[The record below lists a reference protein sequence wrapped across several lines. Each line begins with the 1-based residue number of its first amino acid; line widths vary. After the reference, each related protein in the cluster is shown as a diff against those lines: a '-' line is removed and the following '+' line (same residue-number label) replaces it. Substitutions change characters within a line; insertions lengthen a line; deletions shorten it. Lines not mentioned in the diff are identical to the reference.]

1 MAIPQSM
8 DYSQKI
14 DALPECNNFEVTLVP
29 TTGAGTYAPGSTI
42 RFDFQQ
48 RGFIDPSSICFRYKY
63 TMVTAIAGA
72 QMLATPLYTPFLRL
86 ETFIGSQNVESINQY
101 NQVAGF
107 LWANTNMDVAM
118 KYGQQPSFGYV
129 ASAGIPSLEQLDGRI
144 CDDDETGNF
153 SGPLVGLLS
162 SSAKLIPAFAM
173 PQISVQLTMDSIAN
187 MFVATGTVPTVFT
200 ISNIELAYNLLDF
213 GREMEQMVLNMP
225 RLFLKCNSYSNSSAT
240 LASGANGSQSLV
252 YNQRL
257 SSIKAAFILPTGTA
271 ATSLNKWADSFD
283 ATSGNGEYSLIVGG
297 VSYPQ
302 RPLST
307 LNNKTYVLQELR
319 KAVGE
324 IYDKNNNMAINTLE
338 FNTNSSATTTLVQPA
353 KFIIGIP
360 LEKLHIPT
368 DQAILTGIS
377 SNNSSI
383 TVNINTSTATAQMHT
398 VNLILNYDAIIEVDT
413 ANRNATIRQ

>member
-1 MAIPQSM
+1 MSIPHSM

-14 DALPECNNFEVTLVP
+14 DALPECNNYEVTLVP
-29 TTGAGTYAPGSTI
+29 TTGAGSYAPGSTI

-48 RGFIDPSSICFRYKY
+48 RGFIDPSSIVLRYKY
-63 TMVTAIAGA
+63 SVTALVGA
-72 QMLATPLYTPFLRL
+72 EMIATPAFTPFLRL

-118 KYGQQPSFGYV
+118 KYGQQSAFGYNNNT
-129 ASAGIPSLEQLDGRI
+129 AIPSLELLDGRL
-144 CDDDETGNF
+144 CTVNEVGTF
-153 SGPLVGLLS
+153 SCPLVGLLAS
-162 SSAKLIPAFAM
+162 SSKLIPAFAM
-173 PQISVQLTMDSIAN
+173 PQLSVQLTMDSIAN
-187 MFVATGTVPTVFT
+187 MFTTTVVPTAFV

-213 GREMEQMVLNMP
+213 GREMEQMVLSMP
-225 RLFLKCNSYSNSSAT
+225 RLFLKCNSYSNSSASVANAT
-240 LASGANGSQSLV
+240 NGSISLV

-257 SSIKAAFILPTGTA
+257 SSIKAAFILPTGQA
-271 ATSLNKWADSFD
+271 SINKWGDSFD
-283 ATSGNGEYSLIVGG
+283 CTSSNGEYSLVVGG

-302 RPLST
+302 RSLST

-324 IYDKNNNMAINTLE
+324 IYDKANNLSVNSIE
-338 FNTNSSATTTLVQPA
+338 FNKVGADATTYNAPA

-383 TVNINTSTATAQMHT
+383 TVNINTSTAVAQATT

>member
-29 TTGAGTYAPGSTI
+29 TTGAGSYNPGSTI

-48 RGFIDPSSICFRYKY
+48 RGFIDPSSICLRYKY
-63 TMVTAIAGA
+63 TLTAAIGA
-72 QMLATPLYTPFLRL
+72 EMIATPAFTPFLRL

-118 KYGQQPSFGYV
+118 KYGQQSAFGYNNNTTV
-129 ASAGIPSLEQLDGRI
+129 PTLETLDGRI
-144 CDDDETGNF
+144 CALNEVGTF
-153 SGPLVGLLS
+153 SCPLVGLLS

-187 MFVATGTVPTVFT
+187 MFTATGAVPTAFV

-213 GREMEQMVLNMP
+213 GREMEQMVLSMP
-225 RLFLKCNSYSNSSAT
+225 RLFLKCNSYSNSSASVANAT
-240 LASGANGSQSLV
+240 NGSISLV

-257 SSIKAAFILPTGTA
+257 SSIKAAFILPTGQAST
-271 ATSLNKWADSFD
+271 NKWGDSFD
-283 ATSGNGEYSLIVGG
+283 CTSSNGEYSLIVGG

-319 KAVGE
+319 KAVGD
-324 IYDKNNNMAINTLE
+324 IYDKANNMAINGLE
-338 FNTNSSATTTLVQPA
+338 FNIVGAGATTYITPA

-383 TVNINTSTATAQMHT
+383 TVNINTATAVAQATT

>member
-1 MAIPQSM
+1 MSIPHSM

-14 DALPECNNFEVTLVP
+14 DALPECNNYEVTLVP
-29 TTGAGTYAPGSTI
+29 TTGAGSYAPGSTI

-48 RGFIDPSSICFRYKY
+48 RGFIDPSSIVLRYKY
-63 TMVTAIAGA
+63 TITAAIGA
-72 QMLATPLYTPFLRL
+72 EMIATPAFTPFLRL

-118 KYGQQPSFGYV
+118 KYGQQSAFGYNNNTTV
-129 ASAGIPSLEQLDGRI
+129 PTLETLDGRI
-144 CDDDETGNF
+144 CALNEVGTF
-153 SGPLVGLLS
+153 SCPLVGLLAS
-162 SSAKLIPAFAM
+162 SSKLIPAFAM
-173 PQISVQLTMDSIAN
+173 PQLSVQLTMDSIAN
-187 MFVATGTVPTVFT
+187 MFTTNVVPTVFV
-200 ISNIELAYNLLDF
+200 ISNIEIAYNLLDF
-213 GREMEQMVLNMP
+213 GREMEQMVLSMP
-225 RLFLKCNSYSNSSAT
+225 RLFLKCNSYSNSSA
-240 LASGANGSQSLV
+240 SVANGTNGSISLV

-257 SSIKAAFILPTGTA
+257 SSIKAAFILPTGQAST
-271 ATSLNKWADSFD
+271 NKWGDSFD
-283 ATSGNGEYSLIVGG
+283 CTSSNGEYSLIVGG

-319 KAVGE
+319 KAIGE
-324 IYDKNNNMAINTLE
+324 IYDKSNNMAINGLE
-338 FNTNSSATTTLVQPA
+338 FNIVGAGATTYITPA

-383 TVNINTSTATAQMHT
+383 TVNISTSTAVAQATT

>member
-1 MAIPQSM
+1 MSIPHSM

-14 DALPECNNFEVTLVP
+14 DALPECNNYEVTLVP
-29 TTGAGTYAPGSTI
+29 TTGAGSYNPGATI

-48 RGFIDPSSICFRYKY
+48 RGFIDPSSITLRYKY
-63 TMVTAIAGA
+63 TLTSAIAA
-72 QMLATPLYTPFLRL
+72 EMIATPAFTPFLRL

-107 LWANTNMDVAM
+107 LWANTNLDVSQ
-118 KYGQQPSFGYV
+118 KYGMQPALGYF
-129 ASAGIPSLEQLDGRI
+129 ASTGIPTFETLDGRV
-144 CDDDETGNF
+144 CTLNEVGTF
-153 SGPLVGLLS
+153 SCPLVGLLS

-173 PQISVQLTMDSIAN
+173 PQLSVQLTMDSIAN
-187 MFVATGTVPTVFT
+187 MFTTTVVPTGFV
-200 ISNIELAYNLLDF
+200 ISNIEIAYNLLDF
-213 GREMEQMVLNMP
+213 GREMEQMVLSMP
-225 RLFLKCNSYSNSSAT
+225 RLFLKCNSYSNSSA
-240 LASGANGSQSLV
+240 SVANGTNGSISLV

-257 SSIKAAFILPTGTA
+257 SSIKAAFILPTGQA
-271 ATSLNKWADSFD
+271 SINKWGDSFD
-283 ATSGNGEYSLIVGG
+283 CTSSNGEYSLVVGG

-302 RPLST
+302 RSLST

-324 IYDKNNNMAINTLE
+324 IYDKANNLSVNSIE
-338 FNTNSSATTTLVQPA
+338 FNKVGADATTYAVPA

-383 TVNINTSTATAQMHT
+383 TVNISTSTAVAQATT

-413 ANRNATIRQ
+413 ANRNAVIRQ

>member
-1 MAIPQSM
+1 MAIPKSM

-29 TTGAGTYAPGSTI
+29 TTGAGSYNPGSTI

-48 RGFIDPSSICFRYKY
+48 RGFIDPSSICLRYKY
-63 TMVTAIAGA
+63 SVTALAGA
-72 QMLATPLYTPFLRL
+72 EMIATPDYTPFLRL

-118 KYGQQPSFGYV
+118 KYGQQSAFGYNTNTTV
-129 ASAGIPSLEQLDGRI
+129 PSLELLDGRL
-144 CDDDETGNF
+144 CTLNEVGTF
-153 SGPLVGLLS
+153 SCPLVGLLS

-187 MFVATGTVPTVFT
+187 MFTTTIVPTAFI
-200 ISNIELAYNLLDF
+200 ISNIEIAYNLLDF
-213 GREMEQMVLNMP
+213 GREMEQMVLSMP
-225 RLFLKCNSYSNSSAT
+225 RLFLKCNSYSNSSASVAINT
-240 LASGANGSQSLV
+240 NGSISLV

-257 SSIKAAFILPTGTA
+257 SSIKAAFILPTGQAST
-271 ATSLNKWADSFD
+271 NKWGDSFD
-283 ATSGNGEYSLIVGG
+283 CTSSNGEYSLVVGG

-302 RPLST
+302 RSLST

-324 IYDKNNNMAINTLE
+324 IYDKANNMAINGIE
-338 FNTNSSATTTLVQPA
+338 FNRVGADASTYNTPA

-383 TVNINTSTATAQMHT
+383 TVNINTSTAVAQAT
-398 VNLILNYDAIIEVDT
+398 TINLILNYDAIIEVDT
-413 ANRNATIRQ
+413 ANRNAVIRQ

>member
-48 RGFIDPSSICFRYKY
+48 RGFIDPSSICLRYKY
-63 TMVTAIAGA
+63 TITSAVAAEMI
-72 QMLATPLYTPFLRL
+72 ATPAFTPFLRL

-118 KYGQQPSFGYV
+118 KYGQQSAFGYHNNTGV
-129 ASAGIPSLEQLDGRI
+129 PTLELLDGRL
-144 CDDDETGNF
+144 CTLNEVGTF
-153 SGPLVGLLS
+153 SCPLVGLLS
-162 SSAKLIPAFAM
+162 SSSKLIPAFAM

-187 MFVATGTVPTVFT
+187 MFTTTVVPTAFV

-213 GREMEQMVLNMP
+213 GREMEQMVLSMP
-225 RLFLKCNSYSNSSAT
+225 RLFLKCNSYSNSSASI
-240 LASGANGSQSLV
+240 ANAANGSISLV

-257 SSIKAAFILPTGTA
+257 SSIKAAFILPTGQAST
-271 ATSLNKWADSFD
+271 NKWGDSYD
-283 ATSGNGEYSLIVGG
+283 ITSSNGEYSLVVGG

-302 RPLST
+302 RSLST
-307 LNNKTYVLQELR
+307 LNNKTYILQELR

-324 IYDKNNNMAINTLE
+324 IYDKNNNMAINAIE
-338 FNTNSSATTTLVQPA
+338 FNRVGADASSYNTPA

-368 DQAILTGIS
+368 DKAILTGIS

-383 TVNINTSTATAQMHT
+383 TVSINTSTAVAQATT

>member
-1 MAIPQSM
+1 M

-14 DALPECNNFEVTLVP
+14 DALPECNNYEVTLVP
-29 TTGAGTYAPGSTI
+29 TTGAGSYNPGSTI

-48 RGFIDPSSICFRYKY
+48 RGFIDPSSIVLRYKY
-63 TMVTAIAGA
+63 SITAAIGA
-72 QMLATPLYTPFLRL
+72 EMIATPAFTPFLRL

-118 KYGQQPSFGYV
+118 KYGQQSAFGYNNNTTV
-129 ASAGIPSLEQLDGRI
+129 PTLETLDGRI
-144 CDDDETGNF
+144 CALNEVGTF
-153 SGPLVGLLS
+153 SCPLVGLLAS
-162 SSAKLIPAFAM
+162 SSKLIPAFAM
-173 PQISVQLTMDSIAN
+173 PQLSVQLTMDSIAN
-187 MFVATGTVPTVFT
+187 MFTSTVVPTAFV
-200 ISNIELAYNLLDF
+200 ISNIEIAYNLLDF
-213 GREMEQMVLNMP
+213 GREMEQMVLSMP
-225 RLFLKCNSYSNSSAT
+225 RLFLKCNSYSNSSA
-240 LASGANGSQSLV
+240 SVANGTNGSISLV

-257 SSIKAAFILPTGTA
+257 SSIKAAFILPTGQAST
-271 ATSLNKWADSFD
+271 NKWGDSFD
-283 ATSGNGEYSLIVGG
+283 CTSSNGEYSLIVGG

-319 KAVGE
+319 KAIGE
-324 IYDKNNNMAINTLE
+324 IYDKSNNMAINGLE
-338 FNTNSSATTTLVQPA
+338 FNIVGAGATTYITPA

-383 TVNINTSTATAQMHT
+383 TVNISTSTAIAQATT

>member
-29 TTGAGTYAPGSTI
+29 TTGAGSYNPGSTI

-48 RGFIDPSSICFRYKY
+48 RGFIDPSSICLRYKY
-63 TMVTAIAGA
+63 AITSAVA
-72 QMLATPLYTPFLRL
+72 PEMIATPAFTPFLRL

-118 KYGQQPSFGYV
+118 KYGQQSAFGYNTNTTV
-129 ASAGIPSLEQLDGRI
+129 PTLELLDGRL
-144 CDDDETGNF
+144 CTVNEVGTF
-153 SGPLVGLLS
+153 SCPLVGLLS

-187 MFVATGTVPTVFT
+187 MFTTTAVPTAFV
-200 ISNIELAYNLLDF
+200 ISNIEIAYNLLDF
-213 GREMEQMVLNMP
+213 GREMEQMVLSMP
-225 RLFLKCNSYSNSSAT
+225 RLFLKCNSYSNSSA
-240 LASGANGSQSLV
+240 SVANGTNGSISLV

-257 SSIKAAFILPTGTA
+257 SSIKAAFILPTGQA
-271 ATSLNKWADSFD
+271 SINKWGDSFD
-283 ATSGNGEYSLIVGG
+283 CTSSNGEYSLVVGG

-302 RPLST
+302 RSLST

-324 IYDKNNNMAINTLE
+324 IYDKNNNMAINGIE
-338 FNTNSSATTTLVQPA
+338 FNRVGNDASTYNTPA

-368 DQAILTGIS
+368 DQAILTGVS

-383 TVNINTSTATAQMHT
+383 TVNIQTSTAVAQATT

-413 ANRNATIRQ
+413 ANRNAVIRQ

>member
-1 MAIPQSM
+1 MSIPHSM

-14 DALPECNNFEVTLVP
+14 DALPECNNYEVTLVP
-29 TTGAGTYAPGSTI
+29 TTGAGSYNPGSTI

-48 RGFIDPSSICFRYKY
+48 RGFIDPSSIVLRYKY
-63 TMVTAIAGA
+63 SITAAIGA
-72 QMLATPLYTPFLRL
+72 EMIATPAFTPFLRL

-118 KYGQQPSFGYV
+118 KYGQQSAFGYNNNTTV
-129 ASAGIPSLEQLDGRI
+129 PTLETLDGRI
-144 CDDDETGNF
+144 CALNEVGTF
-153 SGPLVGLLS
+153 SCPLVGLLAS
-162 SSAKLIPAFAM
+162 SSKLIPAFAM
-173 PQISVQLTMDSIAN
+173 PQLSVQLTMDSIAN
-187 MFVATGTVPTVFT
+187 MFTSTVVPTAFV
-200 ISNIELAYNLLDF
+200 ISNIEIAYNLLDF
-213 GREMEQMVLNMP
+213 GREMEQMVLSMP
-225 RLFLKCNSYSNSSAT
+225 RLFLKCNSYSNSSA
-240 LASGANGSQSLV
+240 SVANGTNGSISLV

-257 SSIKAAFILPTGTA
+257 SSIKAAFILPTGQAST
-271 ATSLNKWADSFD
+271 NKWGDSFD
-283 ATSGNGEYSLIVGG
+283 CTSSNGEYSLIVGG

-319 KAVGE
+319 KAIGE
-324 IYDKNNNMAINTLE
+324 IYDKSNNMAINGLE
-338 FNTNSSATTTLVQPA
+338 FNIVGAGATTYITPA

-383 TVNINTSTATAQMHT
+383 TVNISTSTAIAQATT

>member
-1 MAIPQSM
+1 MSIPHSM

-14 DALPECNNFEVTLVP
+14 DALPECNNYEVTLVP
-29 TTGAGTYAPGSTI
+29 TTGAGSYNPGATI

-48 RGFIDPSSICFRYKY
+48 RGFIDPSSICLRYKY
-63 TMVTAIAGA
+63 SVTALVGA
-72 QMLATPLYTPFLRL
+72 EMIATPAFTPFLRL

-118 KYGQQPSFGYV
+118 KYGQQSAFGYNNNT
-129 ASAGIPSLEQLDGRI
+129 AIPSLELLDGRL
-144 CDDDETGNF
+144 CTVNEVGTF
-153 SGPLVGLLS
+153 SCPLVGLLS

-173 PQISVQLTMDSIAN
+173 PQLSVQLTMDSIAN
-187 MFVATGTVPTVFT
+187 MFTTTIVPTAFV
-200 ISNIELAYNLLDF
+200 ISNIELCYNLLDF
-213 GREMEQMVLNMP
+213 GREMEQMVLSMP
-225 RLFLKCNSYSNSSAT
+225 RLFLKCNSYSNSSASVANAT
-240 LASGANGSQSLV
+240 NGSISLV

-257 SSIKAAFILPTGTA
+257 SSIKAAFILPTGQA
-271 ATSLNKWADSFD
+271 SINKWGDSFD
-283 ATSGNGEYSLIVGG
+283 CTSSNGEYSLVVGG

-302 RPLST
+302 RSLST

-324 IYDKNNNMAINTLE
+324 IYDKSNNLSVNGIE
-338 FNTNSSATTTLVQPA
+338 FNKVGADATTYNAPA

-383 TVNINTSTATAQMHT
+383 TVNINTSTAVAQATT

>member
-48 RGFIDPSSICFRYKY
+48 RGFIDPSSICLRYKY
-63 TMVTAIAGA
+63 TLTAAIGA
-72 QMLATPLYTPFLRL
+72 EMIATPAFTPFLRL

-118 KYGQQPSFGYV
+118 KYGQQSAFGYNNNTTV
-129 ASAGIPSLEQLDGRI
+129 PTLETLDGRI
-144 CDDDETGNF
+144 CALNEVGTF
-153 SGPLVGLLS
+153 SCPLVGLLS

-187 MFVATGTVPTVFT
+187 MFTATGAVPTAFV

-213 GREMEQMVLNMP
+213 GREMEQMVLSMP
-225 RLFLKCNSYSNSSAT
+225 RLFLKCNSYSNSSASVANAT
-240 LASGANGSQSLV
+240 NGSISLV

-257 SSIKAAFILPTGTA
+257 SSIKAAFILPTGQAST
-271 ATSLNKWADSFD
+271 NKWGDSFD
-283 ATSGNGEYSLIVGG
+283 CTSSNGEYSLIVGG

-319 KAVGE
+319 KAVGD
-324 IYDKNNNMAINTLE
+324 IYDKANNMAINGLE
-338 FNTNSSATTTLVQPA
+338 FNIVGAGATTYITPA

-383 TVNINTSTATAQMHT
+383 TVNINTATAVAQATT

>member
-29 TTGAGTYAPGSTI
+29 TTGAGSYSPGSTI

-48 RGFIDPSSICFRYKY
+48 RGFIDPSSICLRYKY
-63 TMVTAIAGA
+63 TITSAVSAEMI
-72 QMLATPLYTPFLRL
+72 ATPAFTPFLRL

-118 KYGQQPSFGYV
+118 KYGQQSAFGYNTNTTV
-129 ASAGIPSLEQLDGRI
+129 PTLELLDGRL
-144 CDDDETGNF
+144 CTVNEVGTF
-153 SGPLVGLLS
+153 SCPLVGLLS

-187 MFVATGTVPTVFT
+187 MFTTTIVPTAFI
-200 ISNIELAYNLLDF
+200 ISNIEIAYNLLDF
-213 GREMEQMVLNMP
+213 GREMEQMVLSMP
-225 RLFLKCNSYSNSSAT
+225 RLFLKCNSYSNSSASVAINT
-240 LASGANGSQSLV
+240 NGSISLV

-257 SSIKAAFILPTGTA
+257 SSIKAAFILPTGQAST
-271 ATSLNKWADSFD
+271 NKWGDSYD
-283 ATSGNGEYSLIVGG
+283 ITSSNGEYSLVVGG

-302 RPLST
+302 RSLST
-307 LNNKTYVLQELR
+307 LNNKTYILQELR

-324 IYDKNNNMAINTLE
+324 IYDKANNMAINGIE
-338 FNTNSSATTTLVQPA
+338 FNRVGADASTYNTPA

-383 TVNINTSTATAQMHT
+383 TVNINTSTAVAQATTM
-398 VNLILNYDAIIEVDT
+398 NLILNYDAIIEVDT
-413 ANRNATIRQ
+413 ANRNAVIRQ

>member
-29 TTGAGTYAPGSTI
+29 TTGAGSYNPGSTI

-48 RGFIDPSSICFRYKY
+48 RGFIDPSSICLRYKY
-63 TMVTAIAGA
+63 SVTALAGA
-72 QMLATPLYTPFLRL
+72 EMIATPAYTPFLRL

-118 KYGQQPSFGYV
+118 KYGQQSAFGYNTNTTV
-129 ASAGIPSLEQLDGRI
+129 PTLELLDGRL
-144 CDDDETGNF
+144 CTVNEVGTF
-153 SGPLVGLLS
+153 SCPLVGLLS

-187 MFVATGTVPTVFT
+187 MFTTTIVPTAFI
-200 ISNIELAYNLLDF
+200 ISNIEIAYNLLDF
-213 GREMEQMVLNMP
+213 GREMEQMVLSMP
-225 RLFLKCNSYSNSSAT
+225 RLFLKCNSYSNSSASVAINT
-240 LASGANGSQSLV
+240 NGSISLV

-257 SSIKAAFILPTGTA
+257 SSIKAAFILPTGQAST
-271 ATSLNKWADSFD
+271 NKWGDSFD
-283 ATSGNGEYSLIVGG
+283 CTSSNGEYSLVVGG

-302 RPLST
+302 RSLST
-307 LNNKTYVLQELR
+307 LNNKTYILQELR

-324 IYDKNNNMAINTLE
+324 IYDKANNMAINGIE
-338 FNTNSSATTTLVQPA
+338 FNRVGADASTYNTPA

-383 TVNINTSTATAQMHT
+383 TVNINTSTAVAQATTM
-398 VNLILNYDAIIEVDT
+398 NLILNYDAIIEVDT
-413 ANRNATIRQ
+413 ANRNAVIRQ

>member
-29 TTGAGTYAPGSTI
+29 TTGAGSYNPGSTI

-48 RGFIDPSSICFRYKY
+48 RGFIDPSSITLRYKY
-63 TMVTAIAGA
+63 TITALVGA
-72 QMLATPLYTPFLRL
+72 EMIGTPAFTPFLRL

-118 KYGQQPSFGYV
+118 KYGQQSAFGYNNNT
-129 ASAGIPSLEQLDGRI
+129 AIPSLELLDGRL
-144 CDDDETGNF
+144 CTVNEVGTF
-153 SGPLVGLLS
+153 SCPLVGLLAS
-162 SSAKLIPAFAM
+162 SSKLIPAFAM
-173 PQISVQLTMDSIAN
+173 PQLSIQLTMDSIAN
-187 MFVATGTVPTVFT
+187 MFTTTVVPTAFV
-200 ISNIELAYNLLDF
+200 ISNIELCYNLLDF
-213 GREMEQMVLNMP
+213 GREMEQMVLSMP
-225 RLFLKCNSYSNSSAT
+225 RIFLKCNSYSNSSASVAT
-240 LASGANGSQSLV
+240 ATTGSISLV

-257 SSIKAAFILPTGTA
+257 SSIKAAFILPTGTSA
-271 ATSLNKWADSFD
+271 NSLNKWGDSYD
-283 ATSGNGEYSLIVGG
+283 ATSSNGEYSLVVGG
-297 VSYPQ
+297 VAYPQ
-302 RPLST
+302 RSLST

-319 KAVGE
+319 KAMGE
-324 IYDKNNNMAINTLE
+324 IYDKANNLSVNGIE
-338 FNTNSSATTTLVQPA
+338 FNKVGNDATTYNAPA
-353 KFIIGIP
+353 KFIVGIP

-368 DQAILTGIS
+368 DKAILTGIS

-383 TVNINTSTATAQMHT
+383 TVNINTSTNTAQAHT

>member
-29 TTGAGTYAPGSTI
+29 TTGAGSYNPGSTI

-48 RGFIDPSSICFRYKY
+48 RGFIDPSSICLRYKY
-63 TMVTAIAGA
+63 TITSAAASEMI
-72 QMLATPLYTPFLRL
+72 ATPAFTPFLRL

-107 LWANTNMDVAM
+107 LWANTNLDVAM
-118 KYGQQPSFGYV
+118 KYGMQPALGYF
-129 ASAGIPSLEQLDGRI
+129 ASTGIPTFETLDGRACAI
-144 CDDDETGNF
+144 NETGTF
-153 SGPLVGLLS
+153 SCPLVGLLA

-187 MFVATGTVPTVFT
+187 MFTTTAVPTAFV
-200 ISNIELAYNLLDF
+200 ISNIEIAYNLLDF
-213 GREMEQMVLNMP
+213 GREMEQMVLSMP
-225 RLFLKCNSYSNSSAT
+225 RLFLKCNSYSNSSASVAINT
-240 LASGANGSQSLV
+240 NGSISLV

-257 SSIKAAFILPTGTA
+257 SSIKAAFILPTGQA
-271 ATSLNKWADSFD
+271 SINKWGDSFD
-283 ATSGNGEYSLIVGG
+283 CTSSNGEYSLVVGG

-302 RPLST
+302 RSLST

-324 IYDKNNNMAINTLE
+324 IYDKANNLSVNSIE
-338 FNTNSSATTTLVQPA
+338 FNKVGADATTYAVPA

-368 DQAILTGIS
+368 DKAILTGIS

-383 TVNINTSTATAQMHT
+383 TVNIQTSTAVAQATT